1 MRRVSPSDLESNPE
15 DFMVTATWCAPC
27 KNIKKAFVHLD
38 FAYIEADIDEDYVTQ
53 FFKNNKLEIMHFPT
67 LVTYNNK
74 FEISQYHPANYLK
87 LVDLTKAKEDQ
98 IEYKEINE

>member
-27 KNIKKAFVHLD
+27 KNIKKAFAHLD

-67 LVTYNNK
+67 LVTYGNK
-74 FEISQYHPANYLK
+74 FEISTTPVVAYLK
-87 LVDLTKAKEDQ
+87 LLDLQRLREDQ
-98 IEYKEINE
+98 VEYTDVK